1 MYKSIYNGEI
11 KEAHT
16 YKKNNIIT
24 GREGAHTYKNNL
36 ITGREGAHTFS
47 QYFLLEILINKFRF
61 WFAKYSV
68 STW

>member
-24 GREGAHTYKNNL
+24 GREGAYTYTKQYYNKEGGSTHL
-36 ITGREGAHTFS
+36 YKTILYKKGR
-47 QYFLLEILINKFRF
+47 
-61 WFAKYSV
+61 
-68 STW
+68 STHL